1 MASANG
7 SSPHSPLKTLEGD
20 VFAAQERSLPQRD
33 GHPATANGN
42 RPKRESIPVDWER
55 LARATAHPLR
65 VSILEILGIDGGR
78 VLSPSDLSRELQ
90 IPLSNTNYH
99 VTELAKSNLIELVRE
114 RQVRGATEH
123 FYRLPVEGGGEEEE
137 DQDAEGEEEPQHP
150 ISLAA

>member
-1 MASANG
+1 MPTQNGHSSHPTSVNGGSLGKAPENGRNGGDRSA
-7 SSPHSPLKTLEGD
+7 
-20 VFAAQERSLPQRD
+20 LPV
-33 GHPATANGN
+33 N
-42 RPKRESIPVDWER
+42 WER

-99 VTELAKSNLIELVRE
+99 VTELAKAGLIQLVRE

-123 FYRLPVEGGGEEEE
+123 FYRLPGTDGEAKSAVEM
-137 DQDAEGEEEPQHP
+137 AER
-150 ISLAA
+150 AWAMT

>member
-1 MASANG
+1 MPTQNG
-7 SSPHSPLKTLEGD
+7 HS
-20 VFAAQERSLPQRD
+20 QN
-33 GHPATANGN
+33 GHSGNGN
-42 RPKRESIPVDWER
+42 GTAFSPQNGDKGRSSFVPVNWER

-99 VTELAKSNLIELVRE
+99 VTELAKAGLIELVRE

-123 FYRLPVEGGGEEEE
+123 FYRLPVSQGAGGFRTR
-137 DQDAEGEEEPQHP
+137 EEPATEAERAP
-150 ISLAA
+150 ALV

>member
-1 MASANG
+1 MPTHNG
-7 SSPHSPLKTLEGD
+7 HSPHPIPANHEPPPKPPQNGLNPNGRS
-20 VFAAQERSLPQRD
+20 SLPV
-33 GHPATANGN
+33 N
-42 RPKRESIPVDWER
+42 WER

-99 VTELAKSNLIELVRE
+99 VTELAKAGLIELVRE

-123 FYRLPVEGGGEEEE
+123 FYRLPEAKATAPEAEGAEEA
-137 DQDAEGEEEPQHP
+137 AEGEGEADENPIEE
-150 ISLAA
+150 ARRAWAMA

>member
-1 MASANG
+1 MPSHNGHSLNGHSGSLQISGTAAENGKPG
-7 SSPHSPLKTLEGD
+7 SS
-20 VFAAQERSLPQRD
+20 
-33 GHPATANGN
+33 
-42 RPKRESIPVDWER
+42 SIPVNWER

-65 VSILEILGIDGGR
+65 VSILEILGLDGGR

-123 FYRLPVEGGGEEEE
+123 FYRLPAEDREAPGDGEQEATEGK
-137 DQDAEGEEEPQHP
+137 PLR
-150 ISLAA
+150 LAAA

>member
-1 MASANG
+1 MPTPNGHSLNGHAEGRHFSAN
-7 SSPHSPLKTLEGD
+7 
-20 VFAAQERSLPQRD
+20 AAE
-33 GHPATANGN
+33 NG
-42 RPKRESIPVDWER
+42 RPGAASIPVNWER

-99 VTELAKSNLIELVRE
+99 VTELAKSGLIELVRE

-123 FYRLPVEGGGEEEE
+123 FYRLPAEDTESSSSGELEADSEEESL
-137 DQDAEGEEEPQHP
+137 H
-150 ISLAA
+150 LAAA

>member
-1 MASANG
+1 MPTQNGHSPNGHSANG
-7 SSPHSPLKTLEGD
+7 
-20 VFAAQERSLPQRD
+20 
-33 GHPATANGN
+33 NGN
-42 RPKRESIPVDWER
+42 GFSPQSRQDERRSVPVNWER

-99 VTELAKSNLIELVRE
+99 VTELAKAGLIELVRE

-123 FYRLPVEGGGEEEE
+123 FYRLPVSEGAKATERG
-137 DQDAEGEEEPQHP
+137 HL
-150 ISLAA
+150 SVAA

>member
-1 MASANG
+1 MPTHNG
-7 SSPHSPLKTLEGD
+7 HSPNGHSESRQIFGN
-20 VFAAQERSLPQRD
+20 AAK
-33 GHPATANGN
+33 NG
-42 RPKRESIPVDWER
+42 RPSASIPVNWER

-99 VTELAKSNLIELVRE
+99 VTELAKADLIELVRE

-123 FYRLPVEGGGEEEE
+123 FYRLPADDRALESDTSADADSGE
-137 DQDAEGEEEPQHP
+137 DTRHP
-150 ISLAA
+150 IAA

>member
-1 MASANG
+1 MPTQDGLSPNG
-7 SSPHSPLKTLEGD
+7 HSS
-20 VFAAQERSLPQRD
+20 
-33 GHPATANGN
+33 NGN
-42 RPKRESIPVDWER
+42 HAANKGENGHNGKRSSVPVNWER

-99 VTELAKSNLIELVRE
+99 VTELAKSGLIQLVRE

-123 FYRLPVEGGGEEEE
+123 FYRLPGAVASSKAEEQPAE
-137 DQDAEGEEEPQHP
+137 DAER
-150 ISLAA
+150 AWAMA

>member
-1 MASANG
+1 MPTRNG
-7 SSPHSPLKTLEGD
+7 HPPHHQPINPDSPAKHPENGHS
-20 VFAAQERSLPQRD
+20 SLPV
-33 GHPATANGN
+33 N
-42 RPKRESIPVDWER
+42 WER

-99 VTELAKSNLIELVRE
+99 VTELAKSGLIELVRE

-123 FYRLPVEGGGEEEE
+123 FYRLPAINQSNGNGGLEQPAEESER
-137 DQDAEGEEEPQHP
+137 AWA
-150 ISLAA
+150 LA

>member
-1 MASANG
+1 MLTRNGHSPRISSANHGNG
-7 SSPHSPLKTLEGD
+7 SFVPHNGHSP
-20 VFAAQERSLPQRD
+20 R
-33 GHPATANGN
+33 NGN
-42 RPKRESIPVDWER
+42 GNGNGHSSIPVNWEE

-99 VTELAKSNLIELVRE
+99 VTELAKAELIELVRE

-123 FYRLPVEGGGEEEE
+123 FYRLPKARASGKES
-137 DQDAEGEEEPQHP
+137 QSPEPEARLP
-150 ISLAA
+150 VAVG